1 MMIMMDHRS
10 TNWNTARLSWIIA
23 AILIIADATRTR
35 ITISAQQPDDNTNNF
50 GCTLCA
56 DGSAPNFDASIG
68 GTSCGAIANA
78 ISQTPANSELCT
90 MTQLQGYIFC
100 NCPTF
105 PTESYCSLCTN
116 YTTTTSDFNAEEYY
130 YNPIPTQNRN
140 KIIPDTNLTCGEAE
154 FIKTA
159 TTNNH
164 STNNTSSSCSTILPD
179 STAEYCGC
187 TEMTKRT
194 CYLCNEDD
202 TNTSMLYVDRLLPP
216 LFTTTCGSFDRSIG
230 LIPIESDTNECSG
243 TNTTIGALLQSI
255 PVPVTEYCG
264 CYSSLN
270 VSQPPNSCNICN
282 GTQSVRNPEATII
295 INHNGNDDDDDN
307 DGVRITCAE
316 LEVATTYV
324 TNETY
329 CTIVSKQYET
339 VCCSESVAPTTR
351 NNTNISRTQ
360 SPAQSPLLNNSTAPT
375 TNNASN
381 TTSSSRTYDTIQSS
395 MPTIILLMSMQ
406 LLLLLP

>member
-1 MMIMMDHRS
+1 MMDHRS
-10 TNWNTARLSWIIA
+10 TNCNTVRLSWIVA
-23 AILIIADATRTR
+23 AFLIITT
-35 ITISAQQPDDNTNNF
+35 SAQQPDDNTNAF

-68 GTSCGAIANA
+68 ATSCGAIANA

-90 MTQLQGYIFC
+90 MTQLQGYIYC

-105 PTESYCSLCTN
+105 PTESYCSLCSNYSTTN
-116 YTTTTSDFNAEEYY
+116 NDFNAEEYY

-154 FIKTA
+154 FIKKATT
-159 TTNNH
+159 TTNNN

-202 TNTSMLYVDRLLPP
+202 TNTSMLYVNRLLPP

-230 LIPIESDTNECSG
+230 LIPILSDKNECSG
-243 TNTTIGALLQSI
+243 TNTTIGALFQSI

-282 GTQSVRNPEATII
+282 GTQSVRNPDATII
-295 INHNGNDDDDDN
+295 INDNVNNDDDNNNNN

-316 LEVATTYV
+316 LELVTKYV

-329 CTIVSKQYET
+329 CTVVSKQYET
-339 VCCSESVAPTTR
+339 ACCSESAAPTTR
-351 NNTNISRTQ
+351 NNTNFSRTQ

-375 TNNASN
+375 TTNASN
-381 TTSSSRTYDTIQSS
+381 MTSSSRTNDTIQSS
-395 MPTIILLMSMQ
+395 IPTILLLMSIILLR
-406 LLLLLP
+406 LP